1 MTPASMAPAVMTLVT
16 GGAGTPVTREFRG
29 FTHPH
34 GAWVDLV
41 QP

>member
-1 MTPASMAPAVMTLVT
+1 MSTILVT
-16 GGAGTPVTREFRG
+16 GGAGRPTTREFLG

-41 QP
+41 PH